1 MKGIGKA
8 PLHHICIS
16 TAGIPFYNDSLIAIC
31 HSTIS
36 LSSTMEPSSYLS
48 DAQQLQFNSTKITK
62 REQQYQQQQQN
73 QDQNQNYA
81 SQTYDPSHVAPLW

>member
-1 MKGIGKA
+1 
-8 PLHHICIS
+8 
-16 TAGIPFYNDSLIAIC
+16 
-31 HSTIS
+31 
-36 LSSTMEPSSYLS
+36 MEPSSYLS
-48 DAQQLQFNSTKITK
+48 DAQQLQFNSTKNTK